1 MSKSSDFRDTPAH
14 LIRRAHQL
22 AVAIFMEETSEY
34 AVTPVQFSILTA
46 LLDSPGEDQVSLAAH
61 VAFDAATS
69 GSVVSRLEARG
80 WIHREADARDRR
92 RKRLWVTPDGREA
105 VREIRRA
112 AKRAQT
118 RVMGPLAAEEQ
129 EILKELLSKMI
140 TRLEAPQ

>member
-22 AVAIFMEETSEY
+22 AVAIFMEEASEY
-34 AVTPVQFSILTA
+34 AVTPVQFSILAA

-80 WIHREADARDRR
+80 WIHREADAGDRR
-92 RKRLWVTPDGREA
+92 RKRLWVTPDGRQA

-112 AKRAQT
+112 AKRAQN
-118 RVMGPLAAEEQ
+118 RVMGPLAADEQ
-129 EILKELLSKMI
+129 EVLKELLSKMI

>member
-1 MSKSSDFRDTPAH
+1 
-14 LIRRAHQL
+14 
-22 AVAIFMEETSEY
+22 MEETSEY

-46 LLDSPGEDQVSLAAH
+46 LLDSPGEDPVSLAAH

>member
-129 EILKELLSKMI
+129 EALKELLTKMI